1 MEGIRE
7 ESGSARAETV
17 TSAKIIIT
25 LLIATLVQLVIV
37 RYVRVLRPV
46 DVILIVTVYVSF
58 ARDPVRAMLVGA
70 SAGLLQDGF
79 SGGIV
84 GAQSLTKTVVAL
96 LVSLAS
102 VRVALDHFPLRVTAL
117 GVAAAVQTL
126 LYLGLHRLFGQNL
139 IGDPAWPALLE
150 DVGWLV
156 GINAVAALVL
166 FELLDRIFAERERTL
181 GRTVRRRR

>member
-1 MEGIRE
+1 
-7 ESGSARAETV
+7 V
-17 TSAKIIIT
+17 TSTKIIIT
-25 LLIATLVQLVIV
+25 LLVATLVQLVIV

-84 GAQSLTKTVVAL
+84 GAQSLAKTVVAL
-96 LVSLAS
+96 LISLVSI
-102 VRVALDHFPLRVTAL
+102 RVALDHFPLRVIAL
-117 GVAAAVQTL
+117 GVAVAVQTL

-139 IGDPAWPALLE
+139 IIGHPVWPMLLQEVAWLAG
-150 DVGWLV
+150 VNG
-156 GINAVAALVL
+156 AAALVL
-166 FELLDRIFAERERTL
+166 FGLLDRVFAEKERTA